1 MHSTSGL
8 GWGRGLFRATLI
20 GTALQLAMVVLGHI
34 EPKIAALFAVLG
46 MFLSL
51 VAGFLFGRWSGG
63 LAKGWGGGRRPGG
76 WGGLRA
82 DRHPRVVL
90 PGRRARLGD
99 CVRHGKLGSHGR
111 DWRFPGAADTPV
123 GVWIREPGG

>member
-1 MHSTSGL
+1 MHSTRVL

-63 LAKGWGGGRRPGG
+63 LKGGAAA
-76 WGGLRA
+76 GGLA
-82 DRHPRVVL
+82 AGAVCAL
-90 PGRRARLGD
+90 IGILESFYLGD
-99 CVRHGKLGSHGR
+99 VPGWVIAFGTASSAVTGAIGGFLGRLTHR
-111 DWRFPGAADTPV
+111 
-123 GVWIREPGG
+123 